1 MFFEF
6 FFQTEN
12 FLASESGHTRERQ
25 ELENR
30 LKGLQNIVEEK
41 SKEIDKL
48 TQINVQVQQS
58 LKMEVDKS
66 LNLVQAQN
74 AAIERA
80 KILQGK
86 VDELQANLSKKVSH

>member
-1 MFFEF
+1 MRQLILNLDCNILDYDF
-6 FFQTEN
+6 N
-12 FLASESGHTRERQ
+12 F
-25 ELENR
+25 
-30 LKGLQNIVEEK
+30 LQNIVEEK

-66 LNLVQAQN
+66 SNLVQAQN
-74 AAIERA
+74 AAIESA

>member
-66 LNLVQAQN
+66 LKKMHSRKRMRKRQHLV
-74 AAIERA
+74 EMF
-80 KILQGK
+80 
-86 VDELQANLSKKVSH
+86 